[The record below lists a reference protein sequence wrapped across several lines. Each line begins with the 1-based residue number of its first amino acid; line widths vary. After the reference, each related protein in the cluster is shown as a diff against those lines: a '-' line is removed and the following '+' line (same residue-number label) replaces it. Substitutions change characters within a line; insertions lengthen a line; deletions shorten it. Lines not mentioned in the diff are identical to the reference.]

1 MTDGMMASRWFP
13 LRNALAAGA
22 LALALSACGGDA
34 GQTEREN
41 RDPAVTA
48 ALSDPIMA
56 DPDLTSQNRADS
68 ALSGGGPATAEVPP
82 DKRGPEEAE
91 RARLAARELLG
102 GGPVPPAPP
111 PAGQQAESRLARAV
125 TLEAVAVALDMGGK
139 GCAKSVGYG
148 FGWVTL
154 LPGALPVYPRGHARV
169 AAGSDAPGCKLRL
182 VRFVTPVSAGEVAD
196 FYFASARKAG
206 LSPEVRREGGD
217 LVVQGGKGA
226 GRFAVYLRDAGNG
239 LTEVDLATSGL

>member
-1 MTDGMMASRWFP
+1 MTHGRMATGWNP

-22 LALALSACGGDA
+22 AALALAACGSDEGQA
-34 GQTEREN
+34 GREN

-68 ALSGGGPATAEVPP
+68 ALSGGGPATAEIPP

-102 GGPVPPAPP
+102 GGPIPPAPAP
-111 PAGQQAESRLARAV
+111 LGEQGESRLARAA
-125 TLEAVAVALDMGGK
+125 TLQAVAEALDLGGK
-139 GCAKSVGYG
+139 ACTASVGYG
-148 FGWVTL
+148 FGWTVL
-154 LPGALPVYPRGHARV
+154 LPAALPVYPRGHARV
-169 AAGSDAPGCKLRL
+169 AAGSDAAGCKLRL
-182 VRFVTPVSAGEVAD
+182 VRFVTPVAPVEVAD
-196 FYFASARKAG
+196 FYYASARKAG
-206 LSPEVRREGGD
+206 LAAELRREGGD
-217 LVVQGGKGA
+217 LVVQGGKGKA
-226 GRFAVYLRDAGNG
+226 RFAVYLRDGGDG

>member
-1 MTDGMMASRWFP
+1 MTSRWIP
-13 LRNALAAGA
+13 LRNAAAVGT
-22 LALALSACGGDA
+22 LALAVAACGGDE
-34 GQTEREN
+34 GQVGREN

-68 ALSGGGPATAEVPP
+68 VLSGGGPATAEIPP

-102 GGPVPPAPP
+102 GGPIAPAPA
-111 PAGQQAESRLARAV
+111 PAGEQPESRLARAI
-125 TLEAVAVALDMGGK
+125 TLQAVAEALDLGVK

-154 LPGALPVYPRGHARV
+154 LPPAIAVYPRAHARV
-169 AAGSDAPGCKLRL
+169 AAGSDAAGCKLRL
-182 VRFVTPVSAGEVAD
+182 VKFVTPVAPGEVAD
-196 FYFASARKAG
+196 FYYASARKAG
-206 LSPEVRREGGD
+206 LSAEVRREGGD

-226 GRFAVYLRDAGNG
+226 GRYAVYLRDAGDG

>member
-1 MTDGMMASRWFP
+1 MANALKA
-13 LRNALAAGA
+13 LRNVATAGV
-22 LALALSACGGDA
+22 LALTLVACGGDDGRA
-34 GQTEREN
+34 EREN

-68 ALSGGGPATAEVPP
+68 VLSGDGPATAEIPP

-102 GGPVPPAPP
+102 GGPIPPVPAP
-111 PAGQQAESRLARAV
+111 AAEQAESRLARAA
-125 TLEAVAVALDMGGK
+125 TLEAVAAALELGGAD
-139 GCAKSVGYG
+139 CPPTVGYG
-148 FGWVTL
+148 FGWAAQ
-154 LPGALPVYPRGHARV
+154 LPAALPVYPRGHARV
-169 AAGSDAPGCKLRL
+169 AAGSDAAGCKLRL
-182 VRFVTPVSAGEVAD
+182 VRFVTPAGQGEVAG

-206 LSPEVRREGGD
+206 LAPEVRREGGD
-217 LVVQGGKGA
+217 LVVLGGKGKA
-226 GRFAVYLRDAGNG
+226 RFAVYLRDGGQG

>member
-1 MTDGMMASRWFP
+1 MASRWINA
-13 LRNALAAGA
+13 RNALAAGTLA
-22 LALALSACGGDA
+22 LALAACGNDD
-34 GQTEREN
+34 GQAEREN

-68 ALSGGGPATAEVPP
+68 VLSGGGPATAEIPP

-91 RARLAARELLG
+91 RARLAAREMLG
-102 GGPVPPAPP
+102 GGPVPPAPA
-111 PAGQQAESRLARAV
+111 PAGEQAESRLARAA
-125 TLEAVAVALDMGGK
+125 TLQAVAEALELGGK
-139 GCAKSVGYG
+139 ACAKSVGYG

-154 LPGALPVYPRGHARV
+154 LPSSLPVYPRGHARV
-169 AAGSDAPGCKLRL
+169 AAGSDAPGCKLRM
-182 VRFVTPVSAGEVAD
+182 VKFVTPVPPNEAAD

-206 LSPEVRREGGD
+206 FSPELRREGGD

-226 GRFAVYLRDAGNG
+226 GRFAVYLRDAGDG